1 MADTW
6 NALIEDC
13 LVVQTRLPFAWVPGG
28 VLEGSRQDACVRQLE
43 LLYGFEDARAE
54 LVDEINGSTQ
64 ESVLQRMESKLDFA
78 MEMLG
83 SLVMMQRPPPAS
95 LAMDLCSSGLRL
107 HACDAFKPGS
117 GLVRLHLNAMVPEAL
132 QIDARMH
139 QDSERGPVF
148 MFENQSAQLKSLIE
162 RAIFKIHRRS
172 IAAARKG

>member
-1 MADTW
+1 MADIW

-13 LVVQTRLPFAWVPGG
+13 LMVQTRLPFTWVPGG
-28 VLEGSRQDACVRQLE
+28 TLDASRQEACIRQLE

-54 LVDEINGSTQ
+54 LVDEINGSAQ

-83 SLVMMQRPPPAS
+83 SLVMTQRPPPPALS
-95 LAMDLCSSGLRL
+95 MDLCSSGLRL
-107 HACDAFKPGS
+107 HFCDSFKPGS

-139 QDSERGPVF
+139 QDSDLGLVF
-148 MFENQSAQLKSLIE
+148 TFECQSAQLKSLVE